1 MPKALSLLAGFGLV
15 TVLTYQSRINLITNT
30 AHVQEQIDEAKIKAD
45 LATDSRAIRLSL
57 ARPPTMLEKSVD
69 NTILYYERRLIPS
82 GMVLYPSIIFK
93 LNIVIVKES
102 WNAQVAKAAS
112 AIIQSDLPRK
122 TGKFILKNVFG
133 HE

>member
-15 TVLTYQSRINLITNT
+15 TALTYQSRINLITNT

-45 LATDSRAIRLSL
+45 LAIDSRAIRLSL

-82 GMVLYPSIIFK
+82 
-93 LNIVIVKES
+93 VKEC

-122 TGKFILKNVFG
+122 TGKFILRNVFG